1 MGTSPLAYFIRN
13 FTLLGLISLILTGSL
28 SWNTDTASFTVL
40 ISGVIFTWLMTLVS
54 GLVVGYTFTK
64 AHKFFMI
71 ALVGGMLA
79 KLLVSPLYI
88 YVMAQL
94 FPDSLLISTMAFLF
108 FYLLF
113 TGFEVYQFIRNL
125 RPHLKKDQ
133 EN

>member
-1 MGTSPLAYFIRN
+1 
-13 FTLLGLISLILTGSL
+13 LISLILTGSL